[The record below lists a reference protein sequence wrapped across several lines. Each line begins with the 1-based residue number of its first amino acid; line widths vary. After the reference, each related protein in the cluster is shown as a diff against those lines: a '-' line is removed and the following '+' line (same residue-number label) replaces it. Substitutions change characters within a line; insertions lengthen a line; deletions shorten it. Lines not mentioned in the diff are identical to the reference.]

1 MSGRPCNTGAQC
13 KYLPF
18 GAGAPHDS
26 SNVLCS
32 SLFIFDV
39 CQKGE
44 PVLDFFSFVIA
55 SFLSFVSCYLST
67 FKASNKKLI
76 SESPLHHVIS
86 LVHFHPGPVACKSV
100 NFFFVENGLWSLP
113 LLRTNWGTLFVAG
126 IAQSRS
132 TEYWLIPHR
141 VRCYFTVFVG
151 PTLPNRVFT

>member
-1 MSGRPCNTGAQC
+1 MGGLATPAHNANICLLAPVHPMTPATCYVPLYSYLMSA
-13 KYLPF
+13 KKVSLYL
-18 GAGAPHDS
+18 
-26 SNVLCS
+26 
-32 SLFIFDV
+32 I
-39 CQKGE
+39 
-44 PVLDFFSFVIA
+44 FFSFVIA

-86 LVHFHPGPVACKSV
+86 LVHFHPGPVASKSV
-100 NFFFVENGLWSLP
+100 NFFVENGLWSLP
-113 LLRTNWGTLFVAG
+113 LLRTNWRTLFVAG